1 MPDPHVR
8 VSWKRL
14 AAGLGL
20 ALLIGATA
28 YVSTVRLGGT
38 LTAPRTVAV
47 SLQGAGNPAIGPGI
61 GEAAPEFVGADK
73 QRPLLTDLDE
83 NPIRLADF
91 AGKPLWIVFWSTWCT
106 PCQQEASD
114 IRAAYQAHQGRLA
127 VLAIDVQEPAAAA
140 RAFAVKN
147 NLDYTIGLDSTAAVK
162 ALYGGWGLP
171 IHFFVD
177 GDGVIRDRYLGQMT
191 GELMEQHLQSILGP
205 T

>member
-1 MPDPHVR
+1 M
-8 VSWKRL
+8 
-14 AAGLGL
+14 AAGFGL
-20 ALLIGATA
+20 ALLIGVTA

-47 SLQGAGNPAIGPGI
+47 SLQGAGNAAIGPGI
-61 GEAAPEFVGADK
+61 GQAAPEFVSSDK

-106 PCQQEASD
+106 PCQQEASE
-114 IRAAYQAHQGRLA
+114 IRAGYQAHQGRLV